1 MSPVDSIFQL
11 SVYPNPVKD
20 ILSIGVNSNEALQVS
35 IFDING
41 KLVISRVIGLERK
54 IDLSELESGIYIV
67 NFKFGIKNSTIKVL
81 KN

>member
-1 MSPVDSIFQL
+1 MEK
-11 SVYPNPVKD
+11 NH
-20 ILSIGVNSNEALQVS
+20 GVNSNEALQVS

-67 NFKFGIKNSTIKVL
+67 NFKLGIKNSTIKVL